1 MCRRAVT
8 NARGEKKKGKKGGER
23 KREKEKGRKKRHEKV
38 IKLAAVDRPA
48 PIYSNKCN
56 GHKSGTLGTLLE
68 IIKY

>member
-1 MCRRAVT
+1 MCRRA
-8 NARGEKKKGKKGGER
+8 NARDEKKGEKKRERER
-23 KREKEKGRKKRHEKV
+23 KRGRKKRHEKV

>member
-1 MCRRAVT
+1 MRAT
-8 NARGEKKKGKKGGER
+8 KKREKKKERERERER
-23 KREKEKGRKKRHEKV
+23 KRGRKKRHEKV

-56 GHKSGTLGTLLE
+56 GHKSGTLRTLLE